1 MKNTIITLALFAF
14 GFVPLS
20 ASVGAEKDDAKKD
33 EKGFISLFNGKDLTG
48 WKISE
53 KGKFKVDE
61 GRIVANGPRSHLFTD
76 KEFKNFVF
84 KAEVMTTP
92 GSNSG
97 LYFHTKYQESGWPN
111 AGHEAQ
117 VNNSYKRDPVRTGS
131 LYNVV
136 KNFDAPVK
144 DNVWYTQTITVKG
157 QHILIQVNDK
167 TIVDYTEPK
176 DVKGG
181 RKLSKGSFA
190 IQAHDPKSVVYFR
203 NIRVKPLPE

>member
-1 MKNTIITLALFAF
+1 MKKSIVSLALLVLVFAQF
-14 GFVPLS
+14 SSGH
-20 ASVGAEKDDAKKD
+20 AE
-33 EKGFISLFNGKDLTG
+33 EKGFTSLFNGKDLTG

-76 KEFKNFVF
+76 KQFKNFVF

-97 LYFHTKYQESGWPN
+97 LYFHTKFQESGWPEV
-111 AGHEAQ
+111 GHEAQ
-117 VNNSYKRDPVRTGS
+117 VNNSYKSDPVRTGS

-176 DVKGG
+176 DVKGT
-181 RKLSKGSFA
+181 RKLSQGSFA
-190 IQAHDPKSVVYFR
+190 IQAHDPKSVVYYR

>member
-1 MKNTIITLALFAF
+1 MKKSIVSLALLVLVFAQF
-14 GFVPLS
+14 SSGH
-20 ASVGAEKDDAKKD
+20 AE
-33 EKGFISLFNGKDLTG
+33 EKGFTSLFNGKDLTG

-76 KEFKNFVF
+76 KQFKNFVF

-97 LYFHTKYQESGWPN
+97 LYFHTKFQESGWP
-111 AGHEAQ
+111 AVGHEAQ
-117 VNNSYKRDPVRTGS
+117 VNNSYKSDPVRTGS

-176 DVKGG
+176 DVKGT
-181 RKLSKGSFA
+181 RKLSQGSFA
-190 IQAHDPKSVVYFR
+190 IQAHDPKSVVYYR